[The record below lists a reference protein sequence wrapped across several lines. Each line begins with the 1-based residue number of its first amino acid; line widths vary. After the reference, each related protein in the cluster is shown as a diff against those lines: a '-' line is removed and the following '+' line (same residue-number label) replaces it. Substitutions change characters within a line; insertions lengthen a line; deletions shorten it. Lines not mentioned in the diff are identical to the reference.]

1 MGLWAGFLVSPQ
13 FLMTR
18 KDQDTIE
25 IELVVANDERIDD
38 ASGDDDRDQLS
49 LTVKLIPVVRLL
61 AKQVARDLF
70 QAANDDRDTDQEI
83 PGE

>member
-1 MGLWAGFLVSPQ
+1 VTP
-13 FLMTR
+13 

-25 IELVVANDERIDD
+25 VDLHVANDERTDD
-38 ASGDDDRDQLS
+38 ATGEDDANQLS
-49 LTVKLIPVVRLL
+49 LTVKLIPIVRLL
-61 AKQVARDLF
+61 AKQAARDLY

>member
-1 MGLWAGFLVSPQ
+1 
-13 FLMTR
+13 MTS

-25 IELVVANDERIDD
+25 VELVVANDEKVDG
-38 ASGDDDRDQLS
+38 ASGERAPNQLS
-49 LTVKLIPVVRLL
+49 LSVKLIPIVRLL
-61 AKQVARDLF
+61 ARQAARDLY